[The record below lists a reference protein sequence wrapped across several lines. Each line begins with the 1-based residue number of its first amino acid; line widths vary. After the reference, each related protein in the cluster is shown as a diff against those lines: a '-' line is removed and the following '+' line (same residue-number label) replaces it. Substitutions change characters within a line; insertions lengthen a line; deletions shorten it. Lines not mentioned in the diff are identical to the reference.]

1 LDLFGS
7 HAKGIEN
14 AGSDVDL
21 LVEYEQGNVPGLLGL
36 LSFEE
41 DLSAIFDGRKIDL
54 VSKGDS
60 ALICGRRSWTPGALF
75 MSDDLAFL
83 LHIRD
88 ALREVRTFVEGE
100 TYESFLQNRMLQN
113 AVMRYFEVV
122 GEAARRVSSGFREA
136 NPEVPW
142 QLIGDFRNKLIHG
155 YSSLDLE
162 VIRNT
167 ATDDAPMLLSRIEGL
182 VDDE

>member
-1 LDLFGS
+1 
-7 HAKGIEN
+7 
-14 AGSDVDL
+14 
-21 LVEYEQGNVPGLLGL
+21 
-36 LSFEE
+36 
-41 DLSAIFDGRKIDL
+41 
-54 VSKGDS
+54 
-60 ALICGRRSWTPGALF
+60 

-122 GEAARRVSSGFREA
+122 GEA

-142 QLIGDFRNKLIHG
+142 RLMGDFRNKLIHG